1 MRQGFTAL
9 AIALALA
16 PVPAY
21 AQGANPSGPIRLF
34 IGSAPGDTAD
44 LSARVVAPALHTYF
58 EQPVLLRNRTGNNGN
73 VAAVLVAR
81 SHADGHTLLFATPA
95 LAANAGI
102 YAGLAFHPLRDF
114 VAVARVA
121 NVHELLVVPAA
132 RRFRTLADFIDYV
145 HSNPARTVL
154 ASTGTASYSHLAAE
168 LFKQRAGPLNTLHV
182 PYKGFAPAMIDLLS
196 GEADA
201 LFATMP
207 RVYGHV
213 KSGRLRA
220 LAIASLKRA
229 QALPNVPTFD
239 ESGVPGFE
247 AVVWNAVVAPAGTP
261 SETLVRLSLGIAH
274 AVASAETREKLIAL
288 GAEPV
293 ADTPEQF
300 TVYLRAEVEKWAKV
314 AERSSIAL
322 H

>member
-1 MRQGFTAL
+1 
-9 AIALALA
+9 
-16 PVPAY
+16 
-21 AQGANPSGPIRLF
+21 
-34 IGSAPGDTAD
+34 
-44 LSARVVAPALHTYF
+44 
-58 EQPVLLRNRTGNNGN
+58 
-73 VAAVLVAR
+73 
-81 SHADGHTLLFATPA
+81 
-95 LAANAGI
+95 
-102 YAGLAFHPLRDF
+102 
-114 VAVARVA
+114 
-121 NVHELLVVPAA
+121 
-132 RRFRTLADFIDYV
+132 
-145 HSNPARTVL
+145 
-154 ASTGTASYSHLAAE
+154 
-168 LFKQRAGPLNTLHV
+168 
-182 PYKGFAPAMIDLLS
+182 
-196 GEADA
+196 
-201 LFATMP
+201 MP

>member
-1 MRQGFTAL
+1 MKQRFAVL
-9 AIALALA
+9 VIALALA
-16 PVPAY
+16 PVLTFAQSAY
-21 AQGANPSGPIRLF
+21 PSRPMRIFLGY
-34 IGSAPGDTAD
+34 APGDTTD
-44 LSARVVAPALHTYF
+44 LIARVVAPALHAYF
-58 EQPVLLRNRTGNNGN
+58 KQPVLLKNQTGKNGN
-73 VAAVLVAR
+73 VAAMLVAK
-81 SHADGHTLLFATPA
+81 SQADGHTLLFATPA
-95 LAANAGI
+95 LATNAGI

-114 VAVARVA
+114 VAIARVA
-121 NVHELLVVPAA
+121 NVHELLVVRAA
-132 RRFRTLADFIDYV
+132 THMRTLADFIDYV
-145 HSNPARTVL
+145 RSNPARTVL
-154 ASTGTASYSHLAAE
+154 ASTGTVSYSHLAAE

-182 PYKGFAPAMIDLLS
+182 PYKGFAPAMIDLLA

-220 LAIASLKRA
+220 LAVASLKRA

-261 SETLVRLSLGIAH
+261 SDTVVRLSLGIAH
-274 AVASAETREKLIAL
+274 AVASSATREKLIAL

-293 ADTPEQF
+293 TDTPEQF
-300 TVYLRAEVEKWAKV
+300 TKYLRAEVEKWARV
-314 AERSSIAL
+314 AERSRIAIE
-322 H
+322 